1 MCFFLLNVVVF
12 ELKIRYKFMEFNLEL
27 IIILLC
33 KFAVLQICFL
43 RFLLFHIVLMVFN
56 RNFIRNFL

>member
-1 MCFFLLNVVVF
+1 MCFFLLNVVVS

-33 KFAVLQICFL
+33 KFAVL
-43 RFLLFHIVLMVFN
+43 
-56 RNFIRNFL
+56 